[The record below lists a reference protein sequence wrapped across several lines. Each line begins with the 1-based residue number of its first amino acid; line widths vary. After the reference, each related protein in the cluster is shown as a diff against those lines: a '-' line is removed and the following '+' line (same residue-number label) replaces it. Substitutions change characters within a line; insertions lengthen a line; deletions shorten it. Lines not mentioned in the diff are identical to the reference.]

1 MKNLFKM
8 QALKKT
14 ISRLWIILF
23 LIISSTIIF
32 IASVNYNP
40 YNLFGGM
47 PSLQDLEKPESDLA
61 SELYSSDNLL
71 LGKYFR
77 YNRSP
82 IEFNELS
89 EELVTTLLVTEDIR
103 FYDHSGID
111 FKGLVRASYGLSKN
125 ILTFGSSGLEGGG
138 STITQQLAKN
148 LFKIRREKKGKLSG
162 IPFLG
167 LVISKVKEWVVA
179 IKLEEFYTKKEILA
193 MYLNTAEYGSN
204 SYGIKVAAKT
214 YFDKLPSELNYNE
227 SSIIVGL
234 LNKPTKYNPYF
245 NPDNAIDKREEI
257 FYNLFKYEIIDRTQY
272 DTLRNSDLNLSY
284 KVENQNVG
292 QATYFRTVVR
302 NYLIKWAKDNG
313 YDLFSDGL
321 KIYTTIDSRMQ
332 EIAENAVKN
341 QMSRLQKI
349 FNDHW
354 DGKNPW
360 IDEKGFEIK
369 DFLKNTIKRTRYYK
383 SLLKDNENDTIKV
396 FELLN
401 KKKNMKVFSWDGE
414 IDTVFSIMDSLKYY
428 KNFLQTG
435 FISIEPKTGYI
446 RAWVGGINHKYF
458 KYDHVKQG
466 RRQPGSTFKPIV
478 YAAAIDNGYS
488 PCYPVVDAPV
498 VFELPG
504 QDPPYWRPDNHNS
517 KWTGETMTLRKAM
530 AKSVNSITAFMTKK
544 LSPNTVVNY
553 AKKLGIQSR
562 LDPVPAVCLGAG
574 GDVSLFDLVGAY
586 STFINKGIWTEPFF
600 ISRIEDKYGNLIQ
613 EFIPTKQEAL
623 SEETAFLMLHML
635 KGSKEE
641 EGGTARGLNPILTT
655 ENDVGAKTGTTQNAS
670 DGWFIGVT
678 HNLVSGAW
686 VGGDDRSIHF
696 RDWVFGQGA
705 RTAMPIW
712 QEYMLNIYDNEELQ
726 IEKGRFDKPTKQIN
740 VEIDCSVYSGLNE
753 KDSSG
758 VIIDKIKA
766 SDIF

>member
-1 MKNLFKM
+1 MNRLKLFFKR
-8 QALKKT
+8 
-14 ISRLWIILF
+14 IWILAIF
-23 LIISSTIIF
+23 SIISIF
-32 IASVNYNP
+32 SFILSVNYNP
-40 YNLFGGM
+40 YNLFGDM
-47 PSLQDLEKPESDLA
+47 PSLQDLEKPESELS
-61 SELYSSDNLL
+61 SELYSSDNKL

-82 IEFNELS
+82 IEFNDLS
-89 EELVTTLLVTEDIR
+89 EKLITTLLVTEDIR
-103 FYDHSGID
+103 YYDHSGID
-111 FKGLVRASYGLSKN
+111 LKGLVRASYGVFKN
-125 ILTFGSSGLEGGG
+125 ILTFGASGLEGGG
-138 STITQQLAKN
+138 STITQQLEKN
-148 LFKIRREKKGKLSG
+148 LFKIRRENKGKLSNV
-162 IPFLG
+162 PFLG
-167 LVISKVKEWVVA
+167 LVISKVKEWIVS

-204 SYGIKVAAKT
+204 SYGIKVASKT
-214 YFDKLPSELNYNE
+214 YFNKLPSELNYNE

-245 NPDNAIDKREEI
+245 NPENALKKRAEI
-257 FYNLFKYEIIDRTQY
+257 FYNLYKYEIINKTLY
-272 DTLRNSDLNLSY
+272 DSLKNSGLGLTY
-284 KVENQNVG
+284 KVENQNAG

-302 NYLIKWAKDNG
+302 NYLISWAKENN

-321 KIYTTIDSRMQ
+321 KIYTTINSQMQ
-332 EIAENAVKN
+332 AHAEKAVSD

-349 FNDHW
+349 FDDHW

-369 DFLKNTIKRTRYYK
+369 DFLKNSIKRTRYFK
-383 SLLKDNENDTIKV
+383 NLMNNNNNDTSLV
-396 FELLN
+396 FSLLN
-401 KKKNMKVFSWDGE
+401 KKKEMKVFSWEGE
-414 IDTVFSIMDSLKYY
+414 VDTLFSTMDSLKYY
-428 KNFLQTG
+428 KNFLQAG

-446 RAWVGGINHKYF
+446 RSWVGGINHKFF

-466 RRQPGSTFKPIV
+466 KRQPGSTIKPIV

-504 QDPPYWRPDNHNS
+504 QDPPYWRPDNHNG
-517 KWTGETMTLRKAM
+517 KWSGETMTLRRAM
-530 AKSVNSITAFMTKK
+530 AKSVNSITAFITKK
-544 LSPNTVVNY
+544 VSPATVVDY
-553 AKKLGIQSR
+553 AKKLGIQSK

-613 EFIPTKQEAL
+613 EFIPTKKEAL

-635 KGSKEE
+635 KGAKEE
-641 EGGTARGLNPILTT
+641 EGGTARGLNPELTIN
-655 ENDVGAKTGTTQNAS
+655 NDIGAKTGTTQNAS

-696 RDWVFGQGA
+696 RNWVLGQGA

-712 QEYMLNIYDNEELQ
+712 QQYMMEVYADNNLNID
-726 IEKGRFDKPTKQIN
+726 KGRFDEPIKNIS
-740 VEIDCSVYSGLNE
+740 VEIDCSVYNNE
-753 KDSSG
+753 IKSDSID
-758 VIIDKIKA
+758 VIIDKIDA

>member
-1 MKNLFKM
+1 MNRLKLFFKRIWI
-8 QALKKT
+8 LT
-14 ISRLWIILF
+14 IFS
-23 LIISSTIIF
+23 IISIF
-32 IASVNYNP
+32 SFILSVNYNP
-40 YNLFGGM
+40 YNLFGDM
-47 PSLQDLEKPESDLA
+47 PSLQDLEKPESELS
-61 SELYSSDNLL
+61 SELYSSDNKL

-82 IEFNELS
+82 IEFNDLS
-89 EELVTTLLVTEDIR
+89 EKLITTLLVTEDIR
-103 FYDHSGID
+103 YYDHSGID
-111 FKGLVRASYGLSKN
+111 LKGLVRASYGVFKN
-125 ILTFGSSGLEGGG
+125 ILTFGASGLEGGG

-148 LFKIRREKKGKLSG
+148 LFKIRRENKGKLSNV
-162 IPFLG
+162 PFLG
-167 LVISKVKEWVVA
+167 LVISKVKEWIVS

-204 SYGIKVAAKT
+204 SYGIKVASKT
-214 YFDKLPSELNYNE
+214 YFNKLPSELNYNE

-245 NPDNAIDKREEI
+245 NPENALKKRAEI
-257 FYNLFKYEIIDRTQY
+257 FYNLYKYEIINKTLY
-272 DTLRNSDLNLSY
+272 DSLKNSGLGLTY
-284 KVENQNVG
+284 KVENQNAG

-302 NYLIKWAKDNG
+302 NYLISWAKENN

-321 KIYTTIDSRMQ
+321 KIYTTINSQMQ
-332 EIAENAVKN
+332 AHAEKAVSD
-341 QMSRLQKI
+341 QMSKLQKI
-349 FNDHW
+349 FDDHW
-354 DGKNPW
+354 NGKNPW

-369 DFLKNTIKRTRYYK
+369 DFLKNSIKRTRYFK
-383 SLLKDNENDTIKV
+383 NLMNNNNNDTSLV
-396 FELLN
+396 FSLLN
-401 KKKNMKVFSWDGE
+401 KKKEMKVFSWEGE
-414 IDTVFSIMDSLKYY
+414 VDTLFSTMDSLKYY
-428 KNFLQTG
+428 KNFLQAG

-446 RAWVGGINHKYF
+446 RSWVGGINHKFF

-466 RRQPGSTFKPIV
+466 KRQPGSTIKPIV

-504 QDPPYWRPDNHNS
+504 QDPPYWRPDNHNG
-517 KWTGETMTLRKAM
+517 KWSGETMTLRRAM
-530 AKSVNSITAFMTKK
+530 AKSVNSITAFITKK
-544 LSPNTVVNY
+544 VSPATVVDY
-553 AKKLGIQSR
+553 AKKLGIQSK

-613 EFIPTKQEAL
+613 EFIPTKKEAL

-635 KGSKEE
+635 KGAKEE
-641 EGGTARGLNPILTT
+641 EGGTARGLNPELTIN
-655 ENDVGAKTGTTQNAS
+655 NDIGAKTGTTQNAS

-696 RDWVFGQGA
+696 RNWVLGQGA

-712 QEYMLNIYDNEELQ
+712 QQYMMEVYADNNLNVD
-726 IEKGRFDKPTKQIN
+726 KGRFDEPIKNIS
-740 VEIDCSVYSGLNE
+740 VEIDCSVYNNE
-753 KDSSG
+753 IKSDSID
-758 VIIDKIKA
+758 VIIDKIDA

>member
-8 QALKKT
+8 QTLKKT
-14 ISRLWIILF
+14 IARLWIILF
-23 LIISSTIIF
+23 LIISSIIIF

-125 ILTFGSSGLEGGG
+125 ILTFGNSGLEGGG

-245 NPDNAIDKREEI
+245 NPDNAIDKRAEI
-257 FYNLFKYEIIDRTQY
+257 FYNLFKYEIINRTQY

-553 AKKLGIQSR
+553 AKKLGIQSK

-740 VEIDCSVYSGLNE
+740 VEIDCSVYSGINE

>member
-1 MKNLFKM
+1 MRNLFEI

-14 ISRLWIILF
+14 IFRLWVMLF
-23 LIISSTIIF
+23 FIISSIIIF

-61 SELYSSDNLL
+61 SELYSGDNLL

-82 IEFNELS
+82 IEFNDLS
-89 EELVTTLLVTEDIR
+89 DELVTTLLVTEDIR

-111 FKGLVRASYGLSKN
+111 FKGLVRATYGVSKN
-125 ILTFGSSGLEGGG
+125 ILTFGGSGLEGGG

-148 LFKIRREKKGKLSG
+148 LFKIRREKKGRLSSV
-162 IPFLG
+162 PFLG
-167 LVISKVKEWVVA
+167 LVISKVKEWIVA

-204 SYGIKVAAKT
+204 SYGIKVASKT

-245 NPDNAIDKREEI
+245 NPENALDKRAEI
-257 FYNLFKYEIIDRTQY
+257 FYNLFKYEVISRKYY
-272 DTLRNSDLNLSY
+272 DSIRISDLNLSY

-302 NYLIKWAKDNG
+302 NYLINWARENG

-341 QMSRLQKI
+341 QMNRLQKI
-349 FNDHW
+349 FDDHW
-354 DGKNPW
+354 NGKNPW

-383 SLLKDNENDTIKV
+383 SLLKENENDTVKV

-401 KKKNMKVFSWDGE
+401 RKKNMKVFSWDGE

-428 KNFLQTG
+428 KNFLQAG
-435 FISIEPKTGYI
+435 FISIEPKTGFI

-641 EGGTARGLNPILTT
+641 EGGTARGLNPELTSD
-655 ENDVGAKTGTTQNAS
+655 NDVGAKTGTTQNAS

-696 RDWVFGQGA
+696 RDWVYGQGA

-712 QEYMLNIYDNEELQ
+712 QEYMLNIYDNVELK

-740 VEIDCSVYSGLNE
+740 VEIDCSVYNGENE

>member
-8 QALKKT
+8 QTLKKT
-14 ISRLWIILF
+14 IARLWIILF
-23 LIISSTIIF
+23 LIISSIIIF

-125 ILTFGSSGLEGGG
+125 ILTFGNSGLEGGG

-245 NPDNAIDKREEI
+245 NPDNAIDKRAEI
-257 FYNLFKYEIIDRTQY
+257 FYNLFKYEIINRTQY

-740 VEIDCSVYSGLNE
+740 VEIDCSVYSGVNE

>member
-14 ISRLWIILF
+14 IARLWIILF
-23 LIISSTIIF
+23 LIISSIIIF

-167 LVISKVKEWVVA
+167 LVISKVKEWIVA

-245 NPDNAIDKREEI
+245 NPDNAIDKRAEI
-257 FYNLFKYEIIDRTQY
+257 FYNLFKYEIINRTQY

-740 VEIDCSVYSGLNE
+740 VEIDCSVYSGVNE

>member
-8 QALKKT
+8 QTLKKT
-14 ISRLWIILF
+14 IVRLWIILF
-23 LIISSTIIF
+23 LIISSIIIF

-148 LFKIRREKKGKLSG
+148 LFKIRREKKGKLSS

-245 NPDNAIDKREEI
+245 NPDNAIDKRAEI
-257 FYNLFKYEIIDRTQY
+257 FYNLFKYEIINRTQY

-553 AKKLGIQSR
+553 AKKLGIQSK

-712 QEYMLNIYDNEELQ
+712 QEYMLNIYDNKELQ

-740 VEIDCSVYSGLNE
+740 VEIDCSVYSGVNE

>member
-1 MKNLFKM
+1 
-8 QALKKT
+8 
-14 ISRLWIILF
+14 
-23 LIISSTIIF
+23 
-32 IASVNYNP
+32 
-40 YNLFGGM
+40 M
-47 PSLQDLEKPESDLA
+47 PSLQDLEKPESELS
-61 SELYSSDNLL
+61 SELYSSDNKL

-82 IEFNELS
+82 IEFNDLS
-89 EELVTTLLVTEDIR
+89 EKLITTLLVTEDIR
-103 FYDHSGID
+103 YYEHSGID
-111 FKGLVRASYGLSKN
+111 LKGLVRASYGVFKN
-125 ILTFGSSGLEGGG
+125 VLTFGTSGLEGGG

-148 LFKIRREKKGKLSG
+148 LFKIRRENKGKLSNV
-162 IPFLG
+162 PFLG
-167 LVISKVKEWVVA
+167 LVISKVKEWIVS

-204 SYGIKVAAKT
+204 SYGIKVASKT
-214 YFDKLPSELNYNE
+214 YFNKLPSELNYNE

-245 NPDNAIDKREEI
+245 NPENALKKRAEI
-257 FYNLFKYEIIDRTQY
+257 FYNLYKYEIINKIVY
-272 DTLRNSDLNLSY
+272 DSLKNSGLGLTY
-284 KVENQNVG
+284 KVENQNAG

-302 NYLIKWAKDNG
+302 NYLISWAKENN

-321 KIYTTIDSRMQ
+321 KIYTTINSQMQ
-332 EIAENAVKN
+332 AHAEKAVSD

-349 FNDHW
+349 FDDHW

-369 DFLKNTIKRTRYYK
+369 DFLKNSIKRTRYYK
-383 SLLKDNENDTIKV
+383 SLMKNNDNDSLLV
-396 FELLN
+396 FSLLN
-401 KKKNMKVFSWDGE
+401 KKKKMKVFSWEGE
-414 IDTVFSIMDSLKYY
+414 VDTLFSTMDSLKYY
-428 KNFLQTG
+428 KNFLQAG

-446 RAWVGGINHKYF
+446 RSWVGGINHKFF

-466 RRQPGSTFKPIV
+466 RRQPGSTIKPIV

-504 QDPPYWRPDNHNS
+504 QDPPYWRPDNHNG
-517 KWTGETMTLRKAM
+517 KWSGETMTLRRAM
-530 AKSVNSITAFMTKK
+530 AKSVNSITAFITKK
-544 LSPNTVVNY
+544 VSPSTVVDY
-553 AKKLGIQSR
+553 AKKLGIQSK

-613 EFIPTKQEAL
+613 EFIPTKKEAL

-635 KGSKEE
+635 KGAKEE
-641 EGGTARGLNPILTT
+641 EGGTARGLNPELTIN
-655 ENDVGAKTGTTQNAS
+655 NDVGAKTGTTQNAS

-696 RDWVFGQGA
+696 RNWVLGQGA

-712 QEYMLNIYDNEELQ
+712 QQYMMEVYADNNLNID
-726 IEKGRFDKPTKQIN
+726 KGKFDEPIKKIN
-740 VEIDCSVYSGLNE
+740 VEIDCSVYNNE
-753 KDSSG
+753 IKSDSLDI
-758 VIIDKIKA
+758 IIDKIDA
-766 SDIF
+766 SDIY

>member
-1 MKNLFKM
+1 MRAIKRVIF
-8 QALKKT
+8 
-14 ISRLWIILF
+14 RLWILIILSILSIIF
-23 LIISSTIIF
+23 LIISVSH
-32 IASVNYNP
+32 NP
-40 YNLFGGM
+40 FNLFGEM
-47 PSLQDLEKPESDLA
+47 PSLEDLEKPESELS
-61 SELYSSDNLL
+61 SELYSHDNVL

-82 IEFNELS
+82 ITFNELS
-89 EELVTTLLVTEDIR
+89 NELITTLLVTEDIR
-103 FYDHSGID
+103 FYEHSGID
-111 FKGLVRASYGLSKN
+111 FKGLVRASYGVSKYIITIGN
-125 ILTFGSSGLEGGG
+125 SELEGGG

-148 LFKIRREKKGKLSG
+148 LFKIRREKKGKLSDV
-162 IPFLG
+162 PFMG
-167 LVISKVKEWVVA
+167 LVISKIKEWIVS

-214 YFDKLPSELNYNE
+214 YFDKLPSELNFNE

-245 NPDNAIDKREEI
+245 NPENALEKRAEI
-257 FYNLFKYEIIDRTQY
+257 FYNLFKYDVIKRDKY
-272 DTLRNSDLNLSY
+272 DSLRVSDLNLKY

-302 NYLIKWAKDNG
+302 NYLINWANDNG

-332 EIAENAVKN
+332 EIAENAVSN
-341 QMSRLQKI
+341 QMRKLQKI
-349 FNDHW
+349 FDKHW
-354 DGKNPW
+354 NGKNPW

-369 DFLKNTIKRTRYYK
+369 DFLKNTIKRTRYYRT
-383 SLLKDNENDTIKV
+383 LLKKNDNDTTKV
-396 FELLN
+396 FDLLN
-401 KKKNMKVFSWDGE
+401 KKKNMKVFSWNGE
-414 IDTVFSIMDSLKYY
+414 KDTVFSIMDSLKYY
-428 KNFLQTG
+428 KNFLQAG
-435 FISIEPKTGYI
+435 FVSIEPKSGYI
-446 RAWVGGINHKYF
+446 KAWVGGINHKYF

-517 KWTGETMTLRKAM
+517 KWTGEKMTLRMAM
-530 AKSVNSITAFMTKK
+530 AKSVNSITAFITKK
-544 LSPNTVVNY
+544 LSPKTIIDY
-553 AKKLGIQSR
+553 ARKLGIKSK

-641 EGGTARGLNPILTT
+641 EGGTARGLNPELTLD
-655 ENDVGAKTGTTQNAS
+655 NDVGAKTGTTQNAS
-670 DGWFIGVT
+670 DGWFVGVT

-696 RDWVFGQGA
+696 RDWVLGQGA

-712 QEYMLNIYDNEELQ
+712 QDYMLKVYNNNDLQ
-726 IEKGRFDKPTKQIN
+726 IRKGRFDKPTKQIN
-740 VEIDCSVYSGLNE
+740 VQVDCSVYNE
-753 KDSSG
+753 GNIKDSTE
-758 VIIDKIKA
+758 VIFEEIKA

>member
-1 MKNLFKM
+1 M

-14 ISRLWIILF
+14 IVRLWIILF
-23 LIISSTIIF
+23 LIISSIIIF

-167 LVISKVKEWVVA
+167 LVISKVKEWIVA

-245 NPDNAIDKREEI
+245 NPDNAIDKRAEI
-257 FYNLFKYEIIDRTQY
+257 FYNLFKYEIINRTQY

-740 VEIDCSVYSGLNE
+740 VEIDCSVYSGVNE

>member
-1 MKNLFKM
+1 M
-8 QALKKT
+8 
-14 ISRLWIILF
+14 
-23 LIISSTIIF
+23 
-32 IASVNYNP
+32 
-40 YNLFGGM
+40 
-47 PSLQDLEKPESDLA
+47 
-61 SELYSSDNLL
+61 
-71 LGKYFR
+71 
-77 YNRSP
+77 
-82 IEFNELS
+82 
-89 EELVTTLLVTEDIR
+89 
-103 FYDHSGID
+103 
-111 FKGLVRASYGLSKN
+111 
-125 ILTFGSSGLEGGG
+125 
-138 STITQQLAKN
+138 
-148 LFKIRREKKGKLSG
+148 
-162 IPFLG
+162 
-167 LVISKVKEWVVA
+167 KEWIVA
-179 IKLEEFYTKKEILA
+179 VKLEEFYTKKEILA

-204 SYGIKVAAKT
+204 SYGIKVASKT
-214 YFDKLPSELNYNE
+214 YFNKLPSELNYNE

-245 NPDNAIDKREEI
+245 NPENAKEKRSEI
-257 FYNLFKYEIIDRTQY
+257 FYNLFKYKIINKEYY
-272 DTLRNSDLNLSY
+272 DSLKVVELGLNY

-302 NYLIKWAKDNG
+302 NYLINWAKENG

-321 KIYTTIDSRMQ
+321 KIHTTIDSRMQ
-332 EIAENAVKN
+332 EYAENAVKD
-341 QMSRLQKI
+341 QMKRLQNI
-349 FNDHW
+349 FSEHW
-354 DGKNPW
+354 KGRNPW
-360 IDEKGFEIK
+360 IDEKGFEIE
-369 DFLKNTIKRTRYYK
+369 DFLENTIKRTRYFR
-383 SLLKDNENDTIKV
+383 SLLKENDNDTSFV
-396 FELLN
+396 FQKLN
-401 KKKNMKVFSWDGE
+401 EKKNMRVFSWEGE

-428 KNFLQTG
+428 KNFLQAG
-435 FISIEPKTGYI
+435 FVSIEPKTGYI

-466 RRQPGSTFKPIV
+466 KRQPGSTFKPIV

-517 KWTGETMTLRKAM
+517 KWTGETMTLRRAM

-544 LSPNTVVNY
+544 LSPNTVVDY
-553 AKKLGIQSR
+553 AKKLGIQSK
-562 LDPVPAVCLGAG
+562 LDAVPAVCLGAG

-623 SEETAFLMLHML
+623 SEETAYLMLHML

-641 EGGTARGLNPILTT
+641 EGGTARGLNPELTVD
-655 ENDVGAKTGTTQNAS
+655 NDVGAKTGTTQNAS

-712 QEYMLNIYDNEELQ
+712 QQYMLNVYEDVDLG
-726 IEKGRFDKPTKQIN
+726 IEKGKFDKPTKIIN
-740 VEIDCSVYSGLNE
+740 VEIDCSTYNNDIKSDSLN
-753 KDSSG
+753 
-758 VIIDKIKA
+758 VILDKIDA

>member
-1 MKNLFKM
+1 
-8 QALKKT
+8 
-14 ISRLWIILF
+14 
-23 LIISSTIIF
+23 
-32 IASVNYNP
+32 
-40 YNLFGGM
+40 
-47 PSLQDLEKPESDLA
+47 
-61 SELYSSDNLL
+61 
-71 LGKYFR
+71 
-77 YNRSP
+77 
-82 IEFNELS
+82 
-89 EELVTTLLVTEDIR
+89 
-103 FYDHSGID
+103 
-111 FKGLVRASYGLSKN
+111 
-125 ILTFGSSGLEGGG
+125 
-138 STITQQLAKN
+138 
-148 LFKIRREKKGKLSG
+148 
-162 IPFLG
+162 
-167 LVISKVKEWVVA
+167 
-179 IKLEEFYTKKEILA
+179 

-204 SYGIKVAAKT
+204 SYGIKVASKT
-214 YFDKLPSELNYNE
+214 YFNKLPSELNYNE

-245 NPDNAIDKREEI
+245 NPENAKEKRSEI
-257 FYNLFKYEIIDRTQY
+257 FYNLFKYKIINKEYY
-272 DTLRNSDLNLSY
+272 DSLKVVELGLNY

-302 NYLIKWAKDNG
+302 NYLINWAKENG

-321 KIYTTIDSRMQ
+321 KIHTTIDSRMQ
-332 EIAENAVKN
+332 EYAENAVKD
-341 QMSRLQKI
+341 QMKRLQNI
-349 FNDHW
+349 FSEHW
-354 DGKNPW
+354 KGRNPW
-360 IDEKGFEIK
+360 IDEKGFEIE
-369 DFLKNTIKRTRYYK
+369 DFLENTIKRTRYFR
-383 SLLKDNENDTIKV
+383 SLLKENNNDTSFV
-396 FELLN
+396 FQKLN
-401 KKKNMKVFSWDGE
+401 EKKNMRVFSWEGE

-428 KNFLQTG
+428 KNFLQAG
-435 FISIEPKTGYI
+435 FVSIEPKTGYI

-466 RRQPGSTFKPIV
+466 KRQPGSTFKPIV

-517 KWTGETMTLRKAM
+517 KWTGETMTLRRAM

-544 LSPNTVVNY
+544 LSPNTVVDY
-553 AKKLGIQSR
+553 AKKLGIQSK
-562 LDPVPAVCLGAG
+562 LDAVPAVCLGAG

-623 SEETAFLMLHML
+623 SEETAYLMLHML

-641 EGGTARGLNPILTT
+641 EGGTARGLNPELTVD
-655 ENDVGAKTGTTQNAS
+655 NDVGAKTGTTQNAS

-712 QEYMLNIYDNEELQ
+712 QQYMLNVYEDVDLG
-726 IEKGRFDKPTKQIN
+726 IEKGKFDKPTKIIN
-740 VEIDCSVYSGLNE
+740 VEIDCSTYNNDIKSDSLN
-753 KDSSG
+753 
-758 VIIDKIKA
+758 VILDKIDA

>member
-1 MKNLFKM
+1 MNRQKLFFKRIWI
-8 QALKKT
+8 LT
-14 ISRLWIILF
+14 IFS
-23 LIISSTIIF
+23 IISIF
-32 IASVNYNP
+32 SFIVSVNYNP
-40 YNLFGGM
+40 YNLFGDM
-47 PSLQDLEKPESDLA
+47 PSLQDLEKPESELS
-61 SELYSSDNLL
+61 SELYSSDNKL

-82 IEFNELS
+82 IEFNDLS
-89 EELVTTLLVTEDIR
+89 EKLITTLLVTEDIR
-103 FYDHSGID
+103 YYEHSGID
-111 FKGLVRASYGLSKN
+111 LKGLVRASYGVFKN
-125 ILTFGSSGLEGGG
+125 VLTFGTSGLEGGG

-148 LFKIRREKKGKLSG
+148 LFKIRRENKGKLSNV
-162 IPFLG
+162 PFLG
-167 LVISKVKEWVVA
+167 LVISKVKEWIVS

-204 SYGIKVAAKT
+204 SYGIKVASKT
-214 YFDKLPSELNYNE
+214 YFNKLPSELNYNE

-245 NPDNAIDKREEI
+245 NPENALKKRAEI
-257 FYNLFKYEIIDRTQY
+257 FYNLYKYEIINKKVY
-272 DTLRNSDLNLSY
+272 DSLKNSGLGLTY
-284 KVENQNVG
+284 KVENQNAG

-302 NYLIKWAKDNG
+302 NYLISWAKENN

-321 KIYTTIDSRMQ
+321 KIYTTINSQMQ
-332 EIAENAVKN
+332 AHAEKAVSD

-349 FNDHW
+349 FDDHW

-369 DFLKNTIKRTRYYK
+369 DFLKNSIKRTRYYK
-383 SLLKDNENDTIKV
+383 SLMKNNDNDSLLV
-396 FELLN
+396 FSLLN
-401 KKKNMKVFSWDGE
+401 KKKKMKVFSWEGE
-414 IDTVFSIMDSLKYY
+414 VDTLFSTMDSLKYY
-428 KNFLQTG
+428 KNFLQAG

-446 RAWVGGINHKYF
+446 RSWVGGINHKFF

-466 RRQPGSTFKPIV
+466 RRQPGSTIKPIV

-504 QDPPYWRPDNHNS
+504 QDPPYWRPDNHNG
-517 KWTGETMTLRKAM
+517 KWSGETMTLRRAM
-530 AKSVNSITAFMTKK
+530 AKSVNSITAFITKK
-544 LSPNTVVNY
+544 VSPSTVVDY
-553 AKKLGIQSR
+553 AKKLGIQSK

-613 EFIPTKQEAL
+613 EFVPTKKEAL

-635 KGSKEE
+635 KGAKEE
-641 EGGTARGLNPILTT
+641 EGGTARGLNPELTIN
-655 ENDVGAKTGTTQNAS
+655 NDVGAKTGTTQNAS

-696 RDWVFGQGA
+696 RNWVLGQGA

-712 QEYMLNIYDNEELQ
+712 QQYMMDVYADDNLNID
-726 IEKGRFDKPTKQIN
+726 KGKFDEPIKKIN
-740 VEIDCSVYSGLNE
+740 VEIDCSVYNNE
-753 KDSSG
+753 IKSDSLDI
-758 VIIDKIKA
+758 IIDKIDA
-766 SDIF
+766 SDIY

>member
-1 MKNLFKM
+1 MRAIKRVIF
-8 QALKKT
+8 
-14 ISRLWIILF
+14 RLWILIILSILSIIF
-23 LIISSTIIF
+23 LIISVS
-32 IASVNYNP
+32 YNP
-40 YNLFGGM
+40 FNLFGEM
-47 PSLQDLEKPESDLA
+47 PSLEDLEKPESELS
-61 SELYSSDNLL
+61 SELYSYDNVL

-82 IEFNELS
+82 ITFNELS
-89 EELVTTLLVTEDIR
+89 NELITTLLVTEDIR
-103 FYDHSGID
+103 FYEHSGID
-111 FKGLVRASYGLSKN
+111 FKGLVRASYGVSKYIITIGN
-125 ILTFGSSGLEGGG
+125 SELEGGG

-148 LFKIRREKKGKLSG
+148 LFKIRREKKGKLSDV
-162 IPFLG
+162 PFMG
-167 LVISKVKEWVVA
+167 LVISKIKEWIVS

-214 YFDKLPSELNYNE
+214 YFDKLPSELNFNE

-245 NPDNAIDKREEI
+245 NPENALEKRAEI
-257 FYNLFKYEIIDRTQY
+257 FYNLFKYDVIKRDKY
-272 DTLRNSDLNLSY
+272 DSLRVSGLNLKY

-302 NYLIKWAKDNG
+302 NYLINWANDNG

-332 EIAENAVKN
+332 EIAENAVSN
-341 QMSRLQKI
+341 QMRKLQKI
-349 FNDHW
+349 FDKHW
-354 DGKNPW
+354 NGKNPW

-383 SLLKDNENDTIKV
+383 TLLKKNDNDTTKV
-396 FELLN
+396 FDLLN
-401 KKKNMKVFSWDGE
+401 KKKNMKVFSWNGE
-414 IDTVFSIMDSLKYY
+414 KDTVFSIMDSLKYY
-428 KNFLQTG
+428 KNFLQAG
-435 FISIEPKTGYI
+435 FVSIEPKSGYI
-446 RAWVGGINHKYF
+446 KAWVGGINHKYF

-517 KWTGETMTLRKAM
+517 KWTGEKMTLRMAM
-530 AKSVNSITAFMTKK
+530 AKSVNSITAFITKK
-544 LSPNTVVNY
+544 LSPKTIIDY
-553 AKKLGIQSR
+553 ARKLGIKSK

-641 EGGTARGLNPILTT
+641 EGGTARGLNPELTLD
-655 ENDVGAKTGTTQNAS
+655 NDVGAKTGTTQNAS
-670 DGWFIGVT
+670 DGWFVGVT

-696 RDWVFGQGA
+696 RDWVLGQGA

-712 QEYMLNIYDNEELQ
+712 QDYMLKVYNNNDLQ
-726 IEKGRFDKPTKQIN
+726 IRKGRFDKPTKQIN
-740 VEIDCSVYSGLNE
+740 FQVDCSVYNDGNK
-753 KDSSG
+753 KDSTE
-758 VIIDKIKA
+758 VIFEEIKA

>member
-14 ISRLWIILF
+14 IARLWIILF
-23 LIISSTIIF
+23 LIISSIIIF

-125 ILTFGSSGLEGGG
+125 ILTFGNSGLEGGG

-167 LVISKVKEWVVA
+167 LVISKVKEWIVA

-245 NPDNAIDKREEI
+245 NPDNAIDKRAEI
-257 FYNLFKYEIIDRTQY
+257 FYNLFKYEIINRTQY

-740 VEIDCSVYSGLNE
+740 VEIDCSVYSGVNE